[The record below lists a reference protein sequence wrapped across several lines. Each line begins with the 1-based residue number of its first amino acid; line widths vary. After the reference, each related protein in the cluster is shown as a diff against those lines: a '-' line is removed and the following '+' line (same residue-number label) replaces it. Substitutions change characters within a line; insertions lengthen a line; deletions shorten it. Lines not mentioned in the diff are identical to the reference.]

1 MKGQSLRMHR
11 MVGKIQT
18 GEKKSSW
25 SKILKIIQNIDATA
39 PARTIYI
46 QLLKTILIERSIA

>member
-1 MKGQSLRMHR
+1 